1 MNNFNRGPLSLVGTG
16 AKTGLAVSFTE
27 NTNQN
32 NFNTIGTFLGPV
44 KKVKESSTKFSMVK
58 CNNEPSQ

>member
-1 MNNFNRGPLSLVGTG
+1 MNNFSRGPLSLVGTG

-44 KKVKESSTKFSMVK
+44 KKVIESSTKFVHG
-58 CNNEPSQ
+58 